1 LWKKKNRKKKITKH
15 LQVKVNAHGRC
26 LIACSY
32 FPLPQNESPEY
43 LVPLSVEGWYNPA
56 TLDVY
61 LK

>member
-1 LWKKKNRKKKITKH
+1 LWKQKNRKKKPQNT
-15 LQVKVNAHGRC
+15 LEVKVSIHGRC

-32 FPLPQNESPEY
+32 FPLSQNENPEY

-56 TLDVY
+56 TLDAY